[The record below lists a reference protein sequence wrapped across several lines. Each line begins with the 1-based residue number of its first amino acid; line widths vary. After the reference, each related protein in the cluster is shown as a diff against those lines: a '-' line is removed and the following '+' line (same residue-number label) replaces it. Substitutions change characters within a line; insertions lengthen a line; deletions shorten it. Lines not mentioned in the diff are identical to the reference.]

1 MLREKLEDINKYDK
15 KGLKELFRK
24 SLSDQTIK
32 SDSTG
37 NMGLIDMARKSGS
50 KLEYQ
55 FDKVND
61 LYSYYILNVKVED
74 KND

>member
-1 MLREKLEDINKYDK
+1 
-15 KGLKELFRK
+15 
-24 SLSDQTIK
+24 
-32 SDSTG
+32 
-37 NMGLIDMARKSGS
+37 MGLIDMARKSGS